1 MKMEFNNG
9 ERWITPP
16 NLEIAS
22 NCFKI
27 QTPKPWS
34 TRIDEENKC
43 GWRFSSKLNKIQ
55 CEFLLTFKRRRN
67 WALVNFVGWGDIL
80 QGILWLSKAWWM
92 NEMRPL
98 FIGFRLGNLVVWKI
112 KIRLGIQIWREIN
125 NQVVISEGVWW
136 ELIKMR

>member
-1 MKMEFNNG
+1 MKMEINNG
-9 ERWITPP
+9 GMRITTP
-16 NLEIAS
+16 NLKILQI
-22 NCFKI
+22 NFKI

-80 QGILWLSKAWWM
+80 QGVFWLSKAWWM

-98 FIGFRLGNLVVWKI
+98 FIGFRLGNLVVSNLVWKI
-112 KIRLGIQIWREIN
+112 KIRLGIQIWREI
-125 NQVVISEGVWW
+125 SKEWW
-136 ELIKMR
+136 LVKVYGGN